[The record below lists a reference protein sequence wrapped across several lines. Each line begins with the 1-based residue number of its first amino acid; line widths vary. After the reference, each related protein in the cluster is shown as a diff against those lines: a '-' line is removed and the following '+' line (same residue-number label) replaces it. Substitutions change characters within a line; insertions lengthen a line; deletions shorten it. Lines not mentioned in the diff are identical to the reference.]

1 MNRAVVDEEAE
12 KPLDPAM
19 EKVRRKMVRLL
30 MISLGIMMIGL
41 MAVLYAIV
49 HKMSGG
55 GAEPAAATVAIPAG
69 SDEISSV
76 ITLPKGAQINSESL
90 SGARILF
97 DLTLPDGKRE
107 LAIFD
112 TGEGR
117 FVARYALTNAE

>member
-1 MNRAVVDEEAE
+1 MSTTVVDEDAE

-19 EKVRRKMVRLL
+19 ERVRRKMVRLL
-30 MISLGIMMIGL
+30 VIALGIMMIGL

-49 HKMSGG
+49 HKMSEGSKT
-55 GAEPAAATVAIPAG
+55 PAPAVAAIPAG
-69 SDEISSV
+69 ADEISAS

-90 SGARILF
+90 SGTRILF

-112 TGEGR
+112 TAEGR

>member
-1 MNRAVVDEEAE
+1 MKKAVIDEEAE

-55 GAEPAAATVAIPAG
+55 GAEPAPIQAAIPAG
-69 SDEISSV
+69 SDEITST

-90 SGARILF
+90 SGTRILF
-97 DLTLPDGKRE
+97 DLTLPDGTRE

-112 TGEGR
+112 TGENR